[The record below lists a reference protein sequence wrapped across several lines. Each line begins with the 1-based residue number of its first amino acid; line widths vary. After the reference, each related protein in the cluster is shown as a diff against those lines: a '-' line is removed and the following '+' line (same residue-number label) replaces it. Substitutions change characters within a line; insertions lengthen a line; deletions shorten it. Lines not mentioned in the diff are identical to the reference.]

1 MIVICIGVL
10 AAYAFWEK
18 APKHVYAQIEKG
30 ARGAVYD
37 SCMAQLNRISANPQA
52 SAITMVVERAF
63 RDATCS
69 SLQRECDLKPK
80 GANCGGSTNFLAVV
94 AKQQIR

>member
-10 AAYAFWEK
+10 GAYAFWEK
-18 APKHVYAQIEKG
+18 APEQVYAQIEKG
-30 ARGAVYD
+30 SRGAVYD
-37 SCMAQLNRISANPQA
+37 SCMAQLNRISANTQA

-69 SLQRECDLKPK
+69 SLQRECDLKPNGVK
-80 GANCGGSTNFLAVV
+80 CGGGADFLAVD
-94 AKQQIR
+94 AKR